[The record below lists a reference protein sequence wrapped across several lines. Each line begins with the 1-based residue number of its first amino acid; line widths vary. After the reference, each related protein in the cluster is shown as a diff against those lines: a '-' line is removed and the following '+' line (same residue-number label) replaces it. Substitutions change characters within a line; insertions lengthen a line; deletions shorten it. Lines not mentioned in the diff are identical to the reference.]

1 MQHRDET
8 WWAYLDGE
16 MTPAESAAFDQSLT
30 AEERQRLEREL
41 LLECELG
48 DVLSAPVPCPRGT
61 WMAAKTAV
69 KRSARKHRK
78 RPGWVRWGLL
88 AGLPVAALLVIGVLA
103 VFPEQ
108 REPQPLFMTLSGKNV
123 SDIAAHSQV
132 ADGVAGVRALMQQC
146 ALPIALDPADPLD
159 GETTPYRLVGA
170 REDSSHGEKIVQLF
184 FDCDGQ
190 AAVLVIAKGA
200 GWAADE
206 IGKAIAKGDIRIRAA
221 RTFGNVVVAVAGAN
235 APRDLIHVVNDDW
248 PAPEPMEANVEQA
261 SSSPN
266 EPQVTM
272 PVSETPSQET
282 PSEPEKS
289 TEDEAPVAVPP
300 PEAGPES
307 PPVIIDDYPST
318 LV

>member
-8 WWAYLDGE
+8 WWTYLDGE

-41 LLECELG
+41 LLERELG
-48 DVLSAPVPCPRGT
+48 DVLSAPVPCPRDT

-69 KRSARKHRK
+69 KRSAREHRR
-78 RPGWVRWGLL
+78 RPRWVRWSLL
-88 AGLPVAALLVIGVLA
+88 AGLPVAALLGIGVLA

-108 REPQPLFMTLSGKNV
+108 TEPQPLFMTLSGKNV

-206 IGKAIAKGDIRIRAA
+206 IGKAFAKGDIRAA

-248 PAPEPMEANVEQA
+248 PAPEPMAADVDQA
-261 SSSPN
+261 SPSPN
-266 EPQVTM
+266 EPQVTT